1 MRLPSTSEARLDVA
15 LIAAPSDLRPSL
27 LGSSTFIIENDL
39 AVEYPRSTA
48 NRARSRG
55 PPSGA
60 AVVTAGAA
68 ELFGIDLRVEKNHYP
83 RSKEVTI
90 YALDY

>member
-1 MRLPSTSEARLDVA
+1 MRLLITSEARLGKV
-15 LIAAPSDLRPSL
+15 LIAAS
-27 LGSSTFIIENDL
+27 IIAGDL
-39 AVEYPRSTA
+39 AVEDPRSTA

>member
-1 MRLPSTSEARLDVA
+1 MRLVSTPKAWLGEV
-15 LIAAPSDLRPSL
+15 LIAAS
-27 LGSSTFIIENDL
+27 IIEGD
-39 AVEYPRSTA
+39 
-48 NRARSRG
+48 RAAQSRG
-55 PPSGA
+55 PPSGP

-68 ELFGIDLRVEKNHYP
+68 ELFGIELGVEKNHYK

>member
-1 MRLPSTSEARLDVA
+1 MRLVSTSEAGLDAV
-15 LIAAPSDLRPSL
+15 LIAP
-27 LGSSTFIIENDL
+27 FIIDGDL
-39 AVEYPRSTA
+39 AVEDPRSAA

-68 ELFGIDLRVEKNHYP
+68 ELFGIELRIEKNHYP